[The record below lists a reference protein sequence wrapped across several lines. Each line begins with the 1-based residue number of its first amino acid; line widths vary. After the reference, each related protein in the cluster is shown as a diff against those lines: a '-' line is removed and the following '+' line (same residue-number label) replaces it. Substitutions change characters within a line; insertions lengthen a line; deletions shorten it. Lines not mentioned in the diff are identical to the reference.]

1 MLVKRYLK
9 IAGLLFLIQLLILV
23 FNTYSFQNDIS
34 ILGIKLSSIN
44 GILVSVISF
53 PAKLI
58 SPELPF
64 YAQDISV
71 LILTLILNLG
81 VQAIIVTFLLNQIR
95 K

>member
-9 IAGLLFLIQLLILV
+9 IAGLVFLIQLLILV
-23 FNTYSFQNDIS
+23 IDTYSFQNDIS
-34 ILGIKLSSIN
+34 ILGIKLSSIT
-44 GILVSVISF
+44 GLLVSVISL

-64 YAQDISV
+64 YAQGIGV

-81 VQAIIVTFLLNQIR
+81 VQALIVNFLIKQNR